1 MRAAIYSPYLD
12 TLGGGERYAMS
23 VARALISKDYRVE
36 VEWKDSSIKEKL
48 ERRFDIDLKDVKFVK
63 SIDRGDD
70 YDVCFWVSDGSIPML
85 RARKNFLHFQIP
97 FHDTSDKTLFNRMK
111 FFRIEKNICNSRF
124 TKGFIDK
131 EYGVKSIVIYPP
143 IDVKKIK
150 PARKEN
156 LIIFIGRFSQLTQA
170 KHQDVLVK
178 AFKAFF
184 DSGFKD
190 WKLALAGGTEVGVDD
205 YVEELRELTKG
216 YPVRILENLS
226 FNQIKELYGKAKIF
240 WSASGFGIN
249 ETKEPEKV
257 EHFGM
262 TVVEAMA
269 GGAVP
274 IVFSAGGHKEIITD
288 GENGFLWSD
297 EEELLKKTKNLIK
310 GKGIFAKLAKKAKSD
325 SKKYG
330 YERFEKEFTD
340 LISNS

>member
-1 MRAAIYSPYLD
+1 MRAAIYDPYLD
-12 TLGGGERYAMS
+12 TLGGGERYTMS
-23 VARALISKDYRVE
+23 VARALINKDYRVE
-36 VEWKDSSIKEKL
+36 VEWKNSSIKEKL

-63 SIDRGDD
+63 SINRGDD
-70 YDVCFWVSDGSIPML
+70 YDVCFWVSDGSIPIL
-85 RARKNFLHFQIP
+85 RARKNFLHFQMP
-97 FHDTSDKTLFNRMK
+97 FHDTNGKTLLNRMK
-111 FFRIEKNICNSRF
+111 FFRIGEIICNSSF

-131 EYGVKSIVIYPP
+131 EYGVKSIIIYPP

-150 PARKEN
+150 PAKKEN
-156 LIIFIGRFSQLTQA
+156 LILFIGRFSQLTQA
-170 KHQDVLVK
+170 KHQDFLVK
-178 AFKAFF
+178 AFKFFF
-184 DSGFKD
+184 DSGFKG

-205 YVEELRELTKG
+205 YVKELRELAKG
-216 YPVRILENLS
+216 YPVRILENIS

-240 WSASGFGIN
+240 WSASGFGID

-297 EEELLKKTKNLIK
+297 IEELLEKTENLVK
-310 GKGIFAKLAKKAKSD
+310 GKGVFTKLAKRAKND
-325 SKKYG
+325 SKKYS
-330 YERFEKEFTD
+330 YERFEKELQA
-340 LISNS
+340 LI